1 MINRLAFSI
10 VITGLVIGSAFLVR
24 KESILLGQVPVA
36 EVGFLV
42 AGVLGFWFLVSI
54 LRSGGF

>member
-1 MINRLAFSI
+1 MTNRLAFSI
-10 VITGLVIGSAFLVR
+10 VITGLIVGSAFLAR
-24 KESILLGQVPVA
+24 NGSILSGQAPVA

-42 AGVLGFWFLVSI
+42 AGLLGFWFLVSI